1 MILRSLCLFSL
12 AVPSLFAQA
21 VKVSPEWFRTPEFRK
36 KFVGSYGFLP
46 KVEPKVDQE
55 EAAFIAELSEIL
67 SAQRYK
73 EAETRLLAFIK
84 ERKNPVDPEVEAKD
98 VSAALVF
105 TLGNLY
111 YQNGRTAEAESA
123 YKTAIKR
130 FPEYRR
136 AHKNLALLYARSDRM
151 TLAKPHLIKAMEL
164 GDADHLSY
172 GLLGH
177 AMLAEEKA
185 LAAEAAFRQA
195 YLTNPDEKDWQ
206 VGLVQALL
214 VKEDWSQAAS
224 MMQSLIDDNPADPV
238 MWKQQANCYIQMGDV
253 MRAAENYEVL
263 RLKGIADEASLNT
276 LGDIYSNQEEP
287 LLALGAYLSAIRL
300 SETVDVDRTLKSAGY
315 LLQLEAPEEAA
326 RLMVTLRAKAGE
338 TLSKDQKVAAFVV
351 ESDIADAE
359 KRYENAADF
368 LKQALL
374 VSPASG
380 ESRLKLGEM
389 YTKLAD
395 EATDDEKI
403 KELKVEART
412 AFKQATGDTDP
423 KVGYKANL
431 RLASMLVK
439 AQKYTEAL
447 PLIEEAIRLKTGGK
461 ESIEQYKRRVERA
474 AARQRER
481 EERLEQKRRETRE
494 ALEKT
499 EEAEAKA
506 GEEKKAKDA
515 KIKEAKEGDGKSGAQ
530 DDEKKE
536 GE

>member
-21 VKVSPEWFRTPEFRK
+21 LKVSPEWFRTPEFRK

-195 YLTNPDEKDWQ
+195 Y
-206 VGLVQALL
+206 
-214 VKEDWSQAAS
+214 
-224 MMQSLIDDNPADPV
+224 
-238 MWKQQANCYIQMGDV
+238 
-253 MRAAENYEVL
+253 
-263 RLKGIADEASLNT
+263 
-276 LGDIYSNQEEP
+276 
-287 LLALGAYLSAIRL
+287 
-300 SETVDVDRTLKSAGY
+300 
-315 LLQLEAPEEAA
+315 
-326 RLMVTLRAKAGE
+326 
-338 TLSKDQKVAAFVV
+338 
-351 ESDIADAE
+351 
-359 KRYENAADF
+359 
-368 LKQALL
+368 
-374 VSPASG
+374 
-380 ESRLKLGEM
+380 
-389 YTKLAD
+389 
-395 EATDDEKI
+395 
-403 KELKVEART
+403 
-412 AFKQATGDTDP
+412 
-423 KVGYKANL
+423 
-431 RLASMLVK
+431 
-439 AQKYTEAL
+439 
-447 PLIEEAIRLKTGGK
+447 
-461 ESIEQYKRRVERA
+461 
-474 AARQRER
+474 
-481 EERLEQKRRETRE
+481 
-494 ALEKT
+494 
-499 EEAEAKA
+499 
-506 GEEKKAKDA
+506 
-515 KIKEAKEGDGKSGAQ
+515 
-530 DDEKKE
+530 
-536 GE
+536 

>member
-1 MILRSLCLFSL
+1 
-12 AVPSLFAQA
+12 
-21 VKVSPEWFRTPEFRK
+21 
-36 KFVGSYGFLP
+36 
-46 KVEPKVDQE
+46 
-55 EAAFIAELSEIL
+55 
-67 SAQRYK
+67 
-73 EAETRLLAFIK
+73 
-84 ERKNPVDPEVEAKD
+84 
-98 VSAALVF
+98 
-105 TLGNLY
+105 
-111 YQNGRTAEAESA
+111 
-123 YKTAIKR
+123 
-130 FPEYRR
+130 
-136 AHKNLALLYARSDRM
+136 
-151 TLAKPHLIKAMEL
+151 
-164 GDADHLSY
+164 
-172 GLLGH
+172 
-177 AMLAEEKA
+177 
-185 LAAEAAFRQA
+185 
-195 YLTNPDEKDWQ
+195 
-206 VGLVQALL
+206 L
-214 VKEDWSQAAS
+214 VKEDWAQAAS

-300 SETVDVDRTLKSAGY
+300 SDTVDVDRTLKSAGY
-315 LLQLEAPEEAA
+315 LLQLEAPQEAA
-326 RLMVTLRAKAGE
+326 RLMATLRAKAGE

-359 KRYENAADF
+359 KRYENAAEL

-389 YTKLAD
+389 YTKLAE

-403 KELKVEART
+403 KALKVEART